1 MDFYF
6 IELSDEAIEL
16 DENYQT
22 YLNRVMRLT
31 LPETISSQVQHI
43 QESPKFRHSSQGWQA
58 TPFPGY
64 TVVTPTGADDLKNA
78 SLYDYLQTYQAQV
91 QQKLGAALLAPV
103 PPESF
108 HLTLA
113 DLIWDSAYCHAS
125 ETPGFDER
133 LRDRVAN
140 SFRQCQSM
148 SQATPLR
155 FQVLGLMIMTRA
167 IAVCLAP
174 TDEEAYDR
182 VIHLRRAIYQNPDL
196 IELGIEQQYYFTP
209 HITLGY
215 FGELP
220 PDLDRE
226 ALARTFDD
234 LNQQWIGSSHDFWVH
249 TAEIRKFDDMATY
262 YRDPDWA
269 TVQF

>member
-31 LPETISSQVQHI
+31 LPETHASQVQHI
-43 QESPKFRHSSQGWQA
+43 QESPKFQRSEQGWQA
-58 TPFPGY
+58 MPFPGFA
-64 TVVTPTGADDLKNA
+64 VITPVGADDYKNA
-78 SLYDYLQTYQAQV
+78 ALYDYLQAYQAQI
-91 QQKLGAALLAPV
+91 QQQLGADFLAIV

-113 DLIWDSAYCHAS
+113 DLIWDSAYRHAC
-125 ETPGFDER
+125 EAPGFDQR

-140 SFRQCQSM
+140 SFRQCESI
-148 SQATPLR
+148 SQNAPLR
-155 FQVLGLMIMTRA
+155 FQVLGLMVMTRS

-174 TDEEAYDR
+174 TDEDAYNR
-182 VIHLRRAIYQNPDL
+182 AIRLRRSIYQNRDL
-196 IELGIEQQYYFTP
+196 IEVGIEQQYYFTP

-215 FGELP
+215 FGELK

-226 ALARTFDD
+226 ALVQTLDQ
-234 LNQQWIGSSHDFWVH
+234 LNQPWIGSSYDFWVH
-249 TAEIRKFDDMATY
+249 RAEVRKFNDMATY
-262 YRDPDWA
+262 YREPDWA
-269 TVQF
+269 TFQF